1 MNCPYCQADTFV
13 VDSRNVE
20 SGMGTR
26 RRRECSSCAKR
37 FTTYERAEYQLVVVK
52 RDGTRERFERDKL
65 LRGMFKACEKRPVR
79 KESVEEIADRIEKEI
94 RNQGVPEMTSK
105 RIGNTVMRE
114 LLKLDQVAYIRFR
127 SVYNKFDTPRQ
138 FVEAASSLGKKKR

>member
-1 MNCPYCQADTFV
+1 
-13 VDSRNVE
+13 
-20 SGMGTR
+20 MGTR
-26 RRRECSSCAKR
+26 RRRECRSCAKR